1 MYLNNKFRH
10 SQPIAA
16 MKYIDLTH
24 TFTDNMPVYP
34 GDPPSSL
41 KQTASVEKD
50 TYTDHQINSFMHVG
64 THMDAPLHMIKD
76 GKTIDQ
82 IEPENFFG
90 QGVLID
96 ARKSKVIDADLVT
109 GVDIPDGAIVLLYTG
124 FAKKY
129 RTPAY
134 YEEYHSVSPDFAKKM
149 VEKKVKIVGMDIL
162 GPDLDTTWPAHKILL
177 GNDVLIIENLTNL
190 DRLVGV
196 KNFDIVALPTKYQ
209 ADAALVRVIA
219 KVNE

>member
-1 MYLNNKFRH
+1 
-10 SQPIAA
+10 

-41 KQTASVEKD
+41 KKTATIEKD

-64 THMDAPLHMIKD
+64 THMDAPLHMIKE
-76 GKTIDQ
+76 GKTMDQ
-82 IEPENFFG
+82 IEPEHFFG
-90 QGVLID
+90 PGVLID
-96 ARKSKVIDADLVT
+96 ARKSKVIDADLVE
-109 GVDIPDGAIVLLYTG
+109 GVDIPEGAIVLLYTG
-124 FAKKY
+124 FARKY

-149 VEKKVKIVGMDIL
+149 VENKVKIVGMDIL

-177 GNDVLIIENLTNL
+177 SNDVLIIENLTNL
-190 DRLVGV
+190 DQLLDV
-196 KNFDIVALPTKYQ
+196 KSYDVVALPVKFKT
-209 ADAALVRVIA
+209 DAAFVRVVA
-219 KVNE
+219 TVND